1 MSEGWYDQLR
11 SAGEIARKV
20 REEVRSMVKEGTSAL
35 EVAEWVESRIAELG
49 GRPAFPCNVGV
60 DSIAAHSTPTPS
72 TDYQLRRGSL
82 VKVDLGVSIEGYI
95 ADTAVTVPLPGS
107 DEGMVLAAERALQ
120 VAVRVSRAGTPV
132 STIGGAIGDSITSL
146 GYRPISNLSG
156 HQIERYNLHAG
167 LSIPN
172 VKAGEGRLERGKVYA
187 IEPFVTKSSAAG
199 RVTDSNSV
207 EIFRVPH
214 TSLERAS
221 RLPKEQREHLT
232 KLHEATGGLPYS
244 TRWFR
249 WLDPSLHDAL
259 YRRGYVHGYA
269 VLVEKSG
276 APVAQAEHTVLI
288 WEDGAEVLT

>member
-1 MSEGWYDQLR
+1 MSEGWYELLK

-20 REEVRSMVKEGTSAL
+20 REEVRSRVKEGTSAL
-35 EVAEWVESRIAELG
+35 EVAEWVESRIVELG

-60 DSIAAHSTPTPS
+60 DAIAAHSTPTRS
-72 TDYQLRRGSL
+72 TDYRLTRGSL
-82 VKVDLGVSIEGYI
+82 IKVDLGVSIEGYI

-120 VAVRVSRAGTPV
+120 VAVRVSRAGVPV

-187 IEPFVTKSSAAG
+187 IEPFVTKTDATG
-199 RVTDSNSV
+199 RVVDSNSV
-207 EIFRVPH
+207 EIFRVPQ
-214 TSLERAS
+214 TTLERAS
-221 RLPKEQREHLT
+221 RLPKEQREL
-232 KLHEATGGLPYS
+232 LRVLYDATGGLPYS
-244 TRWFR
+244 IRWFK
-249 WLDPSLHDAL
+249 WLDSSLHESL